1 MRKAKRIYWSTV
13 CVPHYLTQE
22 EYFPDDKKYTVIY
35 VLTLANIILAD
46 FSAKIQIKQ
55 VAIFS
60 TIFSI
65 I

>member
-1 MRKAKRIYWSTV
+1 M
-13 CVPHYLTQE
+13 PHYLTQE

-55 VAIFS
+55 LAIFS

-65 I
+65 L